1 MSFLDSRIDI
11 GAIISAITHY
21 WLRVFLFLEK
31 ENQREG
37 YGFEEMQC

>member
-1 MSFLDSRIDI
+1 MTLAF
-11 GAIISAITHY
+11 Y